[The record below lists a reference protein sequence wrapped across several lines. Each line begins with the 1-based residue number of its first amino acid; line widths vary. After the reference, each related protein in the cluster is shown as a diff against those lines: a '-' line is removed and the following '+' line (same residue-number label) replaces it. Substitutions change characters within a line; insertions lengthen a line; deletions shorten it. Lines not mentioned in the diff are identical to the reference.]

1 MHRDGVRI
9 PMIPWGK
16 EFPRWSSSRERCG
29 DCGVAHGGFHH
40 LGCDV
45 QRCAVCEGQMLSC
58 GCEFDEDET
67 LGDVFIDADGDPGE
81 VRRVG
86 DQEVIVHFKD
96 IPEKDVTVVD
106 GIPCTTALRTVI
118 GVAVDT
124 EQDEL
129 VKMVHECLDHR
140 LFDVSEARERIAED
154 DMRERQGAKILGRSL
169 DAIGTADR
177 SSHGYGV
184 VADTYG
190 TSDGSVA
197 TACDAGVPEGT
208 PDPRK
213 PRSGTRDDT
222 EEDGPT
228 GRPSNS

>member
-1 MHRDGVRI
+1 
-9 PMIPWGK
+9 
-16 EFPRWSSSRERCG
+16 
-29 DCGVAHGGFHH
+29 
-40 LGCDV
+40 
-45 QRCAVCEGQMLSC
+45 MLSC

-67 LGDVFIDADGDPGE
+67 LGDVFIDADGDLGE

-86 DQEVIVHFKD
+86 DQEMIVHYKD
-96 IPEKDVTVVD
+96 IPEKDTTVVD

-118 GVAVDT
+118 DIAVDI
-124 EQDEL
+124 EKEEL
-129 VKMVHECLDHR
+129 ARIVRECLDRR
-140 LFDVSEARERIAED
+140 LFDAFEARERIAED
-154 DMRERQGAKILGRSL
+154 DMRDRQGAKILGRTL
-169 DAIGTADR
+169 DAIGTADP

-184 VADTYG
+184 AADSSNG
-190 TSDGSVA
+190 TSNGSVA
-197 TACDAGVPEGT
+197 TGRDSGVREGT